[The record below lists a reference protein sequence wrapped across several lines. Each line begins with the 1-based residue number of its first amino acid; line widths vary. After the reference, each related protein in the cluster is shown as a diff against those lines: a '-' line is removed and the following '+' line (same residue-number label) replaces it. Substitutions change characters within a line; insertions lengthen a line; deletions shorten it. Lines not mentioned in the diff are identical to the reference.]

1 MKVTGKGQIY
11 FVFLS
16 TLSVRRATEGDILT
30 QAEILAFL
38 STLSVRRATLSFAP
52 YTPASSISIH
62 ALREE
67 SDRSLDVDCHK
78 RAGFLSTLSVRRATV
93 QQQPGSVI

>member
-38 STLSVRRATLSFAP
+38 STLSVRRATRGARCKMADGCDFYP
-52 YTPASSISIH
+52 
-62 ALREE
+62 
-67 SDRSLDVDCHK
+67 RS
-78 RAGFLSTLSVRRATV
+78 
-93 QQQPGSVI
+93 P